1 MWGIGKK
8 ETKRPKY
15 TATGRVMMIPTGE
28 IQPSPDQPRHEF
40 SYQGLLE
47 LAQSIGE
54 YGLLHPLTV
63 TFREGKPV
71 LVAGERR
78 LRAAK
83 IAGLQEVACIE
94 RETDAQEAALLALIE
109 NLQREDLN
117 CFEEAEG
124 YRRLIE
130 TYGLTQEEAAH
141 KLGCSQPTIANK
153 LRLLRLTPG
162 EQKRIIAGSL
172 TERHAR
178 ALLRLE
184 DPALRALALERMVA
198 GRLTAAQAD
207 RLVAELL
214 AGRLKRKK
222 ALPLVRDVRLFFNTV
237 SHAVDTMRRSG
248 IRACAEQSET
258 EEYIEYIVRIPK
270 KEAVPTRGRPEK
282 KQPSLLERETK
293 TA

>member
-1 MWGIGKK
+1 MWGISKK
-8 ETKRPKY
+8 EEKRPKY
-15 TATGRVMMIPTGE
+15 TTAGRVMMIPTGD
-28 IQPSPDQPRHEF
+28 IQPSPNQPRHEF

-47 LAQSIGE
+47 LAQSISE
-54 YGLLHPLTV
+54 HGLLHPLTI
-63 TFREGKPV
+63 TFRSGKPV

-83 IAGLQEVACIE
+83 IAGLREIACIE
-94 RETDAQEAALLALIE
+94 READCREAALLTLIE

-124 YRRLIE
+124 YRSLIE
-130 TYGLTQEEAAH
+130 TYKLTQEEAAH

-162 EQKRIIAGSL
+162 EQKRIVSSGL

-184 DPALRALALERMVA
+184 DPAIRALALDRMVM
-198 GRLTAAQAD
+198 GHMTAAQAD

-214 AGRLKRKK
+214 AGRIKRKK
-222 ALPLVRDVRLFFNTV
+222 ALPLIRDVRLFFNTV

-270 KEAVPTRGRPEK
+270 KEAVPSRGRC
-282 KQPSLLERETK
+282 KQTVQNQPGTK